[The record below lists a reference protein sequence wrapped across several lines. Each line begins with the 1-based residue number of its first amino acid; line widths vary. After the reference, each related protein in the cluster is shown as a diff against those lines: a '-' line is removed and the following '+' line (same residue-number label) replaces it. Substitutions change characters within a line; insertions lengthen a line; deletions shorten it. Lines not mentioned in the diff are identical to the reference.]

1 MLALG
6 MNKWLPPFAIGV
18 VVGAAVG
25 YLPHLVSDAPDTKP
39 SGYERSMQID
49 QGVKAAPVPAS
60 QEAVESAPASQ
71 PVVKKQLGPVKPRV
85 RQAPAPTPEALV
97 AKHWE
102 DSIDVDWAEK
112 AAFTLQKDFA
122 KLETTGN
129 LSVTSVDCRK
139 TSCVAVLEWTRESDA
154 EKSTQ
159 ELLGG
164 AYDLVCSKRLLF
176 PPGKTEAGVR
186 ATFVFYEC
194 AR

>member
-1 MLALG
+1 
-6 MNKWLPPFAIGV
+6 MNKWLPPFALGV

-25 YLPHLVSDAPDTKP
+25 YLPHLVSDAPETKP
-39 SGYERSMQID
+39 SGYERSMQVD
-49 QGVKAAPVPAS
+49 EGVKPAAPPPAPP
-60 QEAVESAPASQ
+60 AVVESAPASQ
-71 PVVKKQLGPVKPRV
+71 PVVKKQTGPVTPRV
-85 RQAPAPTPEALV
+85 RKAPAPTPEALV

-102 DSIDVDWAEK
+102 DSIDVEWAEK

-122 KLETTGN
+122 KLETTGS

-176 PPGKTEAGVR
+176 PPGKTSEGVR

-194 AR
+194 TR